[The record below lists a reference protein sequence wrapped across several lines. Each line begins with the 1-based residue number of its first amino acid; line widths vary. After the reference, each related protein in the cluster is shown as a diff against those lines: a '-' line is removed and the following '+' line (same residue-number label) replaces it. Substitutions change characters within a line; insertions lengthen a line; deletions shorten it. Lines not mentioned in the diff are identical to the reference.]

1 MKNSVWYFP
10 RVYVC
15 DMEILRKTRYPASS
29 DTYRIQRITMWH
41 EVIGVEFMAVEWGDT
56 LED

>member
-1 MKNSVWYFP
+1 
-10 RVYVC
+10 
-15 DMEILRKTRYPASS
+15 MEILRKTRYPASS